1 MSNTAPRHNQEPQTS
16 KQPRQSK
23 SEKRLLREAAK
34 EQKFNEDKE
43 KLISIHKSIEI
54 QKTPLTNQN
63 PINNKNPDSIMQK
76 NMQWIADKKDNIG
89 RWSWG
94 VSRDQIDQDF
104 NEISS
109 FLNSLT
115 SNRWYEI
122 LSQRS
127 GEHYKHHEQ
136 EVFSIEKEAIERWA
150 ELGLEEFDT
159 AFRFRSGSTKRIWGY
174 KIVDVFHL
182 IWWDPNHKIYPTE
195 KKHT

>member
-1 MSNTAPRHNQEPQTS
+1 LSNTAPRHNQEPQAS
-16 KQPRQSK
+16 KHPRQSK

-54 QKTPLTNQN
+54 LKTPLTNKN

-89 RWSWG
+89 KWSWG
-94 VSRDQIDQDF
+94 ISRNQIDQDF

-115 SNRWYEI
+115 SNKWYEI

-127 GEHYKHHEQ
+127 GDHYTNHDQ
-136 EVFSIEKEAIERWA
+136 EVFSIENKSIDSVINYIEYLDNNDKKYL
-150 ELGLEEFDT
+150 ELLNQPWFNDYNIPENNKIENIKSFL
-159 AFRFRSGSTKRIWGY
+159 Y
-174 KIVDVFHL
+174 KIF
-182 IWWDPNHKIYPTE
+182 E
-195 KKHT
+195 